1 MKKIIKELGVVVL
14 LLSFFIS
21 AKSQQNEFFFRFIES
36 DKNIINTVLTRI
48 ISIDRI
54 NHDTIFAYANGDE
67 LKRFEKLGYKYLLL
81 PHPSTLNTKVIT
93 MATTIEEMAN
103 WDRYPTYGVYRAMM
117 KKFEHDYPSICKLDS
132 IGTTTN
138 GHKLY
143 VVKISNNVAIEEPEF
158 EVFYT
163 STIHGDETT
172 GYILMLR
179 LINYLLSGYATDTQ
193 ITSML
198 NSMAIYINPEAN
210 PDGTYMGG
218 DNTVSGAIRYNANY
232 VDINRN
238 FPDPRVGEHPN
249 GAWTPETQIMMNF
262 ASLKHFT
269 VSANFHGG
277 AEVVNY
283 PWDAWT
289 SSSKIHPDNNWF
301 INFSKTYADS
311 VQANGPVDYFTD
323 VNNNGITNGG
333 DWYVVAGGRQD
344 YMNWWHHC
352 KEVTI
357 ELSMAKTP
365 SSNLLPNF
373 WNYNRAALLGY
384 IESATKGFN
393 GIITNTSGNPVKAKV
408 FISGHDADSS
418 YVYSSQTTGFY
429 ARPIEPGTW
438 QVTYSASGYI
448 SQTQNIVIDDWNS
461 SVVRNITLIPEY
473 TVTFSVNYDN
483 SPLQNAIVHF
493 NGVDKLSSS
502 SGLVVFT
509 NIPEGN
515 GYGYTISLGG
525 YHTAIGQF
533 NVTDNKT
540 FNVDLVPVATTVYS
554 VTFNVTYQSSPIAN
568 ATIIFNGIEQ
578 QTPSNGTIVFANI
591 PQGIGYNYTVSKA
604 GYVTQTS
611 QTDVSTN
618 KIVDIDL
625 LPITYTVTFSV
636 KQQGVAI
643 ADASVDFNGTVKQTG
658 IDGTALF
665 SNVPHGN
672 GYNYYVSKVG
682 YKTVTGQVDL
692 ISDKNITIELL
703 PLFNVIFNVS
713 NSGLPIANA
722 TVYFNNL
729 NQQTDINGTTSF
741 SNVVYGDGYNYS
753 VSLTGYHSII
763 GQVDVMEN
771 KSINVELTPVSVLEI
786 DASKNLLYSWPN
798 PFDNTISFQVTLQ
811 KPSNINLTVYSMDGR
826 KIAIIADGLYHE
838 GLNTITWSGY
848 SGSLNAGSYIVVL
861 RVDKKTFSQIIE
873 HIK

>member
-1 MKKIIKELGVVVL
+1 MKKLGVIVF
-14 LLSFFIS
+14 LLSFFLL
-21 AKSQQNEFFFRFIES
+21 AKGQQNEFFFRFIES
-36 DKNIINTVLTRI
+36 DKNTINTILTHI

-54 NHDTIFAYANGDE
+54 NHDTVYAYANDDE
-67 LKRFEKLGYKYLLL
+67 LKKFEKLGYKYLLL
-81 PHPSTLNTKVIT
+81 PHSSTLNTKSIA
-93 MATTIEEMAN
+93 MATAIDEMAN
-103 WDRYPTYGVYRAMM
+103 WDRYPTYEVYRAMM
-117 KKFEHDYPSICKLDS
+117 KKFEHDYPAICKLDS

-143 VVKISNNVAIEEPEF
+143 VVKISNNVAVEEPEV

-179 LINYLLSGYATDTQ
+179 LIDYMLSRYSADTQ

-198 NSMAIYINPEAN
+198 NSMAIYINPDAN

-238 FPDPRVGEHPN
+238 FPDPRLGDHPN
-249 GAWTPETQIMMNF
+249 GVWTLETQLMMNF
-262 ASLKHFT
+262 ASLRHFT

-277 AEVVNY
+277 SEVVNY

-301 INFSKTYADS
+301 INFSKLYADS
-311 VQANGPVDYFTD
+311 VQANGPMGYFTD

-333 DWYVVAGGRQD
+333 DWYIVAGGRQD

-365 SSNLLPNF
+365 SSNLLPSF

-384 IESATKGFN
+384 LESATKGFN

-429 ARPIEPGTW
+429 ARPIEPGAW
-438 QVTYSASGYI
+438 QVTYSAPGYI
-448 SQTQNIVIDDWNS
+448 SQTQNIVIDNWKS
-461 SVVRNITLIPEY
+461 SVVRNITLTPEY
-473 TVTFSVNYDN
+473 TVTFSVNHLN
-483 SPLQNAIVHF
+483 SPLPNAIVHF
-493 NGVDKLSSS
+493 NGIDKLTSS
-502 SGLVVFT
+502 SGLAIFA

-515 GYGYTISLGG
+515 GYGYTISLSG
-525 YHTAIGQF
+525 YHTATGQF
-533 NVTDNKT
+533 NVADNKT
-540 FNVDLVPVATTVYS
+540 FNVDLVPDATTVYS
-554 VTFNVTYQSSPIAN
+554 VTFNVTHQSSPIAN
-568 ATIIFNGIEQ
+568 ATVTFNGIEQ
-578 QTPSNGTIVFANI
+578 QTPPSGTIVFANV
-591 PQGIGYNYTVSKA
+591 PQGIGYNYTVNKT
-604 GYVTQTS
+604 GYFTQTS
-611 QTDVSTN
+611 QTDVSSN
-618 KIVDIDL
+618 KIIDIDL
-625 LPITYTVTFSV
+625 SPITYSITFSV
-636 KQQGVAI
+636 KQQGIAI
-643 ADASVDFNGTVKQTG
+643 ADASVDFNGMVKQTG

-665 SNVPHGN
+665 PDVPHGN
-672 GYNYYVSKVG
+672 GYSYYVSKVG

-692 ISDKNITIELL
+692 ISDKNISVELL

-722 TVYFNNL
+722 TVNFNSL
-729 NQQTDINGTTSF
+729 NQQTDVNGTTSF
-741 SNVVYGDGYNYS
+741 NNVIYGAGYNYS
-753 VSLTGYHSII
+753 VSLTGYHSVTD
-763 GQVDVMEN
+763 QVDVMEN
-771 KSINVELTPVSVLEI
+771 KSINVELTPVGVVKI
-786 DASKNLLYSWPN
+786 DDSKNFLYSWPN
-798 PFDNTISFQVTLQ
+798 PFSNYISFQFSLE
-811 KPSNINLTVYSMDGR
+811 KPSKINLSVYSMDGR
-826 KIAIIADGLYHE
+826 KIAVIADGLYHE
-838 GLNTITWSGY
+838 GLNTITWFRY
-848 SGSLNAGSYIVVL
+848 YGSLNADNYIVVL
-861 RVDKKTFSQIIE
+861 SVDKKTFSQIIE

>member
-1 MKKIIKELGVVVL
+1 MKKLGIILFI
-14 LLSFFIS
+14 LSFFVS
-21 AKSQQNEFFFRFIES
+21 AKSQTNEFFFRFIEP
-36 DKNIINTVLTRI
+36 DKNTINTVLTRI

-54 NHDTIFAYANGDE
+54 NHDTIYAYANDDE

-81 PHPSTLNTKVIT
+81 PHPSSLNTKAIT
-93 MATTIEEMAN
+93 MATTIEEMVS
-103 WDRYPTYGVYRAMM
+103 WDRYPTYGVYRTMM
-117 KKFEHDYPSICKLDS
+117 KKFEQDYPSLCKLDS

-179 LINYLLSGYATDTQ
+179 LIDYLLSGYATDTQ
-193 ITSML
+193 IASML
-198 NSMAIYINPEAN
+198 NGMAIYINPNAN

-249 GAWTPETQIMMNF
+249 GAWMPETQIMMNF

-333 DWYVVAGGRQD
+333 DWYIVAGGRQD

-384 IESATKGFN
+384 LESATKGFN
-393 GIITNTSGNPVKAKV
+393 GIITNTSGNPVKTKV

-418 YVYSSQTTGFY
+418 FVYSSQTTGFY

-438 QVTYSASGYI
+438 QVTYSAPGYI
-448 SQTQNIVIDDWNS
+448 AQTQNIVVTDWES
-461 SVVRNITLIPEY
+461 SIVRNITLIPEY
-473 TVTFSVNYDN
+473 TVTFCVNYNN
-483 SPLQNAIVHF
+483 SPLQNANVNF

-502 SGLVVFT
+502 SGLAVFT

-525 YHTAIGQF
+525 YHTATGQF

-540 FNVDLVPVATTVYS
+540 LNVDLVPDATTVYS
-554 VTFNVTYQSSPIAN
+554 VTFNVTHQSLPIAN
-568 ATIIFNGIEQ
+568 TTVIFNGIEQ

-591 PQGIGYNYTVSKA
+591 PQGTGYNYTVSKT

-611 QTDVSTN
+611 QTDVSAN

-625 LPITYTVTFSV
+625 SPITYSATFV
-636 KQQGVAI
+636 IKHLGIAI
-643 ADASVDFNGTVKQTG
+643 ADASVYFNEVVKQTG
-658 IDGTALF
+658 VDGTVLF
-665 SNVPHGN
+665 PDVPNGN
-672 GYNYYVSKVG
+672 GYSYTVSKVG
-682 YKTVTGQVDL
+682 YKSVTGQVDL
-692 ISDKNITIELL
+692 TSDKNISVELL

-741 SNVVYGDGYNYS
+741 SNVVYGNGYNYS
-753 VSLTGYHSII
+753 VSLTGYHSITN
-763 GQVDVMEN
+763 QVDVMEN
-771 KSINVELTPVSVLEI
+771 KSINVELTPVGVLKI
-786 DASKNLLYSWPN
+786 DDSKNFLYSWPN
-798 PFDNTISFQVTLQ
+798 PFSNNISFQFNLE
-811 KPSNINLTVYSMDGR
+811 KPSNINLSIYSMDGR
-826 KIAIIADGLYHE
+826 KVAIIADGLYHE

-848 SGSLNAGSYIVVL
+848 FGSLNVGSYIIVL
-861 RVDKKTFSQIIE
+861 RVDKKTISQILE

>member
-1 MKKIIKELGVVVL
+1 MKKLGIIVFV
-14 LLSFFIS
+14 FFFFLS

-36 DKNIINTVLTRI
+36 NKNTINTVITRI

-54 NHDTIFAYANGDE
+54 RHDTVYAYANSDE
-67 LKRFEKLGYKYLLL
+67 LKRFEKLGYKYILL
-81 PHPSTLNTKVIT
+81 PHPSTLNTKSIS
-93 MATTIEEMAN
+93 MATTIDQMAN
-103 WDRYPTYGVYRAMM
+103 WDRYPTYEVYRTMM
-117 KKFEHDYPSICKLDS
+117 KKFEQDYPSICKLDS

-143 VVKISNNVAIEEPEF
+143 VVKISNNVTVEEPEV

-163 STIHGDETT
+163 STMHGDETT

-179 LINYLLSGYATDTQ
+179 LIDYMLSRYSIDTQ

-198 NSMAIYINPEAN
+198 NSMVIYINPDAN

-238 FPDPRVGEHPN
+238 FPDPRLGDHPN

-262 ASLKHFT
+262 ASLRHFT

-277 AEVVNY
+277 SEVVNY
-283 PWDAWT
+283 PWDTWI

-301 INFSKTYADS
+301 INFSKLYADS
-311 VQANGPVDYFTD
+311 VQANGSVGYFTD
-323 VNNNGITNGG
+323 VNINGITNGG

-373 WNYNRAALLGY
+373 WNYNKAALLGY
-384 IESATKGFN
+384 LESATKGFN

-418 YVYSSQTTGFY
+418 YIYSSQTTGFY

-438 QVTYSASGYI
+438 QVTYSAPGYI
-448 SQTQNIVIDDWNS
+448 SQTQNVVVNDWEASVIK
-461 SVVRNITLIPEY
+461 NITLIPEY
-473 TVTFSVNYDN
+473 TVTFSVNHLN
-483 SPLQNAIVHF
+483 SPVLNANVHF
-493 NGVDKLSSS
+493 NGVDKLTSS
-502 SGLVVFT
+502 SGLAIFT
-509 NIPEGN
+509 NIPEGT
-515 GYGYTISLGG
+515 GYGYTISLSG

-540 FNVDLVPVATTVYS
+540 FNVDLVPDATTVYS
-554 VTFNVTYQSSPIAN
+554 VTFNVTHQSLPVAN

-591 PQGIGYNYTVSKA
+591 PQGIGYNYTVSKT
-604 GYVTQTS
+604 GYVTQST

-618 KIVDIDL
+618 KTIDIDL
-625 LPITYTVTFSV
+625 SPITYSVIFTV
-636 KQQGVAI
+636 KLLGVAI
-643 ADASVDFNGTVKQTG
+643 VDANVDFNGTIKQTG
-658 IDGTALF
+658 IDGTVSF
-665 SNVPHGN
+665 PDIPNGN
-672 GYNYYVSKVG
+672 GYGYTVSKLG
-682 YKTVTGQVDL
+682 YKSVIGQVDL
-692 ISDKNITIELL
+692 TSDKNIAIELL
-703 PLFNVIFNVS
+703 PLYNVIFNVS
-713 NSGLPIANA
+713 NQGLPVANA
-722 TVYFNNL
+722 TIDFNSL
-729 NQQTDINGTTSF
+729 SQQTDISGSTSF
-741 SNVVYGDGYNYS
+741 SNVVYGMGYNYS
-753 VSLTGYHSII
+753 VSLTGYHGITS
-763 GQVDVMEN
+763 QVDVLEN
-771 KSINVELTPVSVLEI
+771 KSINVELTPVGVLEI

-798 PFDNTISFQVTLQ
+798 PFNNNINFQFDLE
-811 KPSNINLTVYSMDGR
+811 KPSNINLSVYSMDGR

-848 SGSLNAGSYIVVL
+848 SSSLNAGSYIVVL
-861 RVDKKTFSQIIE
+861 NVDKKTFSQIIV